1 MSTKIICRPNFVL
14 TKHGVGQNDVS
25 AKHFIDIY
33 PNIVLIKTNCQTKH
47 YAVDQML
54 SRRNIVSIKTV
65 CRPNLKAVDKI
76 LVVQNITLSIKY
88 RVDKT
93 LCRLKPLVGQNI
105 TLSIK
110 YCISQNIMKWS
121 NIVSVKPSI
130 AQLGVFQ
137 ILCRQK
143 GRVDEMVFDEKTW
156 YLP

>member
-14 TKHGVGQNDVS
+14 TKHCVGQNNVP
-25 AKHFIDIY
+25 AKHFIDIDL
-33 PNIVLIKTNCQTKH
+33 IVLIKTNCPTKH
-47 YAVDQML
+47 YAVDQMFG
-54 SRRNIVSIKTV
+54 RPNIVSIKTV
-65 CRPNLKAVDKI
+65 CRPNLKALDKI

-110 YCISQNIMKWS
+110 YCLGQNIVNRS

-130 AQLGVFQ
+130 AQLCVYQ
-137 ILCRQK
+137 ILCRRN
-143 GRVDEMVFDEKTW
+143 GFR
-156 YLP
+156 